1 MSHIHTSL
9 SSHYGSTTETASPP
23 QYQVH
28 DIEAHE
34 IAPSASTLNREDKPI
49 VIPQSTNLFF
59 IKSFSPFTRCYPP
72 SLSTLS
78 NPITESEFL
87 GFIDRLNHVF
97 ISLPIFQLAH
107 ITGGA
112 LMSVQGVLPVQAVG
126 GVLQVTSVLASAGV
140 SFVRVR
146 KFMKST
152 NEEIF
157 TPRGL
162 VCRIMTTKKM
172 MAAIN
177 FSEADVKGNLKLPP
191 LETVHD
197 LGSHHRHSLPASIQS
212 GEGQAAK
219 DPLKI
224 GLGLEDPR
232 LLRLKALEG
241 YIAPLTFD
249 VPAPPPESWMS
260 KMSQKPL
267 RWANERQMK
276 ALEKTQAKCHKKRD
290 SKASAVSAA
299 TLPSDN
305 AIFEIDRQ
313 IEILHNG
320 QESFIQGSRH
330 KSEELEKLEA
340 AKREEEANKEK
351 KVREIY
357 KGSDKKMEKVYKKE
371 EKVANRILWI
381 VVTKADSTPVEE
393 ESLFRVDSRT
403 TTLGGRE

>member
-1 MSHIHTSL
+1 
-9 SSHYGSTTETASPP
+9 
-23 QYQVH
+23 
-28 DIEAHE
+28 
-34 IAPSASTLNREDKPI
+34 
-49 VIPQSTNLFF
+49 
-59 IKSFSPFTRCYPP
+59 
-72 SLSTLS
+72 
-78 NPITESEFL
+78 
-87 GFIDRLNHVF
+87 
-97 ISLPIFQLAH
+97 
-107 ITGGA
+107 
-112 LMSVQGVLPVQAVG
+112 
-126 GVLQVTSVLASAGV
+126 
-140 SFVRVR
+140 
-146 KFMKST
+146 
-152 NEEIF
+152 
-157 TPRGL
+157 
-162 VCRIMTTKKM
+162 MTTKKM

-290 SKASAVSAA
+290 SKASAISAA

>member
-1 MSHIHTSL
+1 
-9 SSHYGSTTETASPP
+9 
-23 QYQVH
+23 
-28 DIEAHE
+28 
-34 IAPSASTLNREDKPI
+34 
-49 VIPQSTNLFF
+49 
-59 IKSFSPFTRCYPP
+59 
-72 SLSTLS
+72 
-78 NPITESEFL
+78 
-87 GFIDRLNHVF
+87 
-97 ISLPIFQLAH
+97 
-107 ITGGA
+107 
-112 LMSVQGVLPVQAVG
+112 
-126 GVLQVTSVLASAGV
+126 
-140 SFVRVR
+140 
-146 KFMKST
+146 
-152 NEEIF
+152 
-157 TPRGL
+157 
-162 VCRIMTTKKM
+162 MTTKKM

-197 LGSHHRHSLPASIQS
+197 LGSHHRHNLQASIQS

-219 DPLKI
+219 GPLKI

-276 ALEKTQAKCHKKRD
+276 SLEKTQAKCHKKRD

-305 AIFEIDRQ
+305 AISEIDRQ
-313 IEILHNG
+313 IEILHYS

-357 KGSDKKMEKVYKKE
+357 KRPDKKMEKVYKKE